1 MIIFAILMEDNMG
14 GETLRRAGIRLEE
27 ASETV
32 ENGLISERLSTLA
45 DQCRSLAD
53 CDPDADQLARLETT
67 IRSASR
73 RLDGDVAVTVR
84 RAGQDIVVYRDQ
96 RE

>member
-1 MIIFAILMEDNMG
+1 MS
-14 GETLRRAGIRLEE
+14 GETLLRASVRLAE

-32 ENGLISERLSTLA
+32 ENALVSERLATLA
-45 DQCRSLAD
+45 DRCQSLAE
-53 CDPDADQLARLETT
+53 CDPDADQLAQLETT

-84 RAGQDIVVYRDQ
+84 RAGQDVVVYRDQ

>member
-1 MIIFAILMEDNMG
+1 MIIFEFLVEDSMS

-32 ENGLISERLSTLA
+32 ENVVVSERLARLA
-45 DQCRSLAD
+45 EQCQHLAER
-53 CDPDADQLARLETT
+53 DPDADQLASLETT

-84 RAGQDIVVYRDQ
+84 RAGQDVVVYRDQ
-96 RE
+96 QE

>member
-1 MIIFAILMEDNMG
+1 MIIFDNIEVDSMSG
-14 GETLRRAGIRLEE
+14 DTLQRASNRLVD

-32 ENGLISERLSTLA
+32 DNAVISERLASLA
-45 DQCRSLAD
+45 HQCRYLAD
-53 CDPDADQLARLETT
+53 CEPDADQLAQLETT

-73 RLDGDVAVTVR
+73 HLDGDVAVTVR

-96 RE
+96 RK

>member
-1 MIIFAILMEDNMG
+1 MG

-32 ENGLISERLSTLA
+32 ENGLISKRLARLA

-53 CDPDADQLARLETT
+53 RDPDADQLARLETT

-84 RAGQDIVVYRDQ
+84 RAGQDVVVYRDQ

>member
-1 MIIFAILMEDNMG
+1 MG
-14 GETLRRAGIRLEE
+14 GEDLLRASDRLVQ

-32 ENGLISERLSTLA
+32 DNTVIGKRLEMLA
-45 DQCRSLAD
+45 DRCRSLAD
-53 CDPDADQLARLETT
+53 REPSADQLAQLETT

-84 RAGQDIVVYRDQ
+84 RAGQDVVVYRDQ
-96 RE
+96 KE

>member
-1 MIIFAILMEDNMG
+1 MIIFAFLMEDSMG
-14 GETLRRAGIRLEE
+14 GETLRRASVRLKE

-32 ENGLISERLSTLA
+32 ENGLISERLATLA
-45 DQCRSLAD
+45 EQCQSLAD
-53 CDPDADQLARLETT
+53 RDPDAEQLARLETT

>member
-1 MIIFAILMEDNMG
+1 MS
-14 GETLRRAGIRLEE
+14 GEPLVRAGERLAL

-32 ENGLISERLSTLA
+32 DNAIIGERLAMLSDRCQGLA
-45 DQCRSLAD
+45 GH
-53 CDPDADQLARLETT
+53 DPDADQLARLETT

-73 RLDGDVAVTVR
+73 RLDGDVAITVR

-96 RE
+96 RK

>member
-1 MIIFAILMEDNMG
+1 MIIFDIHVEDSMS
-14 GETLRRAGIRLEE
+14 GETLRRASIRLEA

-32 ENGLISERLSTLA
+32 ENGLISERLASLA

-53 CDPDADQLARLETT
+53 RDPDADQLAQLETT

-84 RAGQDIVVYRDQ
+84 RAGQDVVVYRDQ

>member
-1 MIIFAILMEDNMG
+1 MIIFDINEEGSMS
-14 GETLRRAGIRLEE
+14 GETLLRASDRLVE

-32 ENGLISERLSTLA
+32 ENAVISERLATLA
-45 DQCRSLAD
+45 HQCRYLAD
-53 CDPDADQLARLETT
+53 REPNADQLAQLETT

-84 RAGQDIVVYRDQ
+84 RAGQDIVVYRDK
-96 RE
+96 RK